1 MFLAPSEVTA
11 KVNYNN
17 KNKATAAYAI
27 FTAAILVL
35 SAFTIATTAAF
46 AIQSGTNIQSSEP
59 SLMTINS
66 GNPPSTETL
75 DFPEGYTIEP
85 VVWNLTLP
93 NAVTF
98 DGNGSMYIA
107 EAGFIYGGFTPTPKI
122 LKVDQNGNVSTF
134 VDRMLQAPITDIE
147 FNPTDGLIYVSHRG
161 TISTIDPMGIPK
173 DIISGLPIHDVSV
186 HHNNQIAFGDD
197 GKLYV
202 GIGSLTNNGVM
213 SPNLKDLGMKNNPDM
228 HDIPARDITLTGQ
241 NFESDNP
248 LTPDPADNAT
258 TGAFVPFGN
267 STEEGQVVEGDVKCT
282 ACIIRANTDGTEL
295 EVVGWGL
302 RNPYGLAFN
311 DEGRLYASE
320 NGMDD
325 KIMDNRPIANDSDK
339 FREIRLGEEPAF
351 YGWPDFAGMAEPVTD
366 QKFLPQ
372 RGPPPQFLMQEHP
385 EVEAPLAL
393 IGVAVGSTQV
403 DFASSNFGQH
413 SGMAFVGEVGA
424 MAPITHPPESVIP
437 EGEPEKVG
445 GKVIVVDPN
454 TGNFTDFVSLNTN
467 DISFRPVGIAFNEDE
482 NALYI
487 ASISKFHI
495 RMEAPN
501 GAPLPEPTPWGY
513 PFTGVVWKVT
523 FTGGPAAE
531 AEEEQQ
537 ALPPLFG
544 NQTTIGNAT
553 TTTTTNAT
561 EQEVNQFQSGA
572 EGGGEEA
579 TTTTGIEEET
589 TTTTTDGNGDEEEE
603 DDEQDNGEE

>member
-1 MFLAPSEVTA
+1 MSLAPSEVKA
-11 KVNYNN
+11 KVNYHN
-17 KNKATAAYAI
+17 KNKATATYGM

-35 SAFTIATTAAF
+35 SAFTIVTTTAF
-46 AIQSGTNIQSSEP
+46 AIQSGTNIQSIDP
-59 SLMTINS
+59 SLVTINS

-75 DFPEGYTIEP
+75 DLPDGYIIEP
-85 VVWNLTLP
+85 IAWNLTLP
-93 NAVTF
+93 SAVTF

-147 FNPTDGLIYVSHRG
+147 FNPADGLIYVSHRG

-197 GKLYV
+197 GKLYI

-267 STEEGQVVEGDVKCT
+267 ITEQGQVIEGGDVKCT

-339 FREIRLGEEPAF
+339 FREIRLSEEPAF

-366 QKFLPQ
+366 QKFMPK
-372 RGPPPQFLMQEHP
+372 RGPQPQFLMQEHP
-385 EVEAPLAL
+385 EVEAPRAL

-437 EGEPEKVG
+437 EEEPEKVG

-523 FTGGPAAE
+523 FTDEAAAAPTTGAAE
-531 AEEEQQ
+531 ADGEQI
-537 ALPPLFG
+537 PPLLS

-553 TTTTTNAT
+553 TTTTPTNAT
-561 EQEVNQFQSGA
+561 EQEA
-572 EGGGEEA
+572 
-579 TTTTGIEEET
+579 TTTGIEEEIT
-589 TTTTTDGNGDEEEE
+589 TTNAGNGDEEE
-603 DDEQDNGEE
+603 DDEQGNGE